1 MKKFKAFISITL
13 TVMIFIVVSCKKN
26 PTDVVATNTTESGV
40 VISEIEDA
48 YNSTQR
54 YTDSIKAFL
63 KYDNQ
68 YQFIEKCYINE
79 DSSYCVNIVDVVPV
93 RENGVTTIYAIQNGK
108 PLNKNREI
116 ATSQTDLG
124 SLKFFKFELRENG
137 IKIIAESD
145 PITCGS
151 FREVCTGAT
160 YKLGSGPELGW
171 IVTTEEGSLESGHVK
186 MLNGYAVIN
195 KKIQPIL
202 NIPIY
207 CLSIYP
213 PNDTENGAQFYAK
226 VTTVPS
232 TTTKFSDLVVVIKEV
247 VPPFKKINF
256 NNISTTLKYD
266 DEINTYNQNPLVKFL
281 SENYI
286 H

>member
-13 TVMIFIVVSCKKN
+13 TVMIFIAVSCKKN
-26 PTDVVATNTTESGV
+26 SVNVVATNTTESGV
-40 VISEIEDA
+40 VISEIEID
-48 YNSTQR
+48 YNSTKR
-54 YTDSIKAFL
+54 YTDSIKKFL

-68 YQFIEKCYINE
+68 YQFIEECYINK

-116 ATSQTDLG
+116 ATSQTDFG
-124 SLKFFKFELRENG
+124 SLKFFKFELLENR

-145 PITCGS
+145 QITCGS
-151 FREVCTGAT
+151 FRHPCTGAT

-171 IVTTEEGSLESGHVK
+171 LVTTEVQSQDSGTFAT
-186 MLNGYAVIN
+186 LNAYAVIN

-202 NIPIY
+202 NIPIW
-207 CLSIYP
+207 LFTG
-213 PNDTENGAQFYAK
+213 NMGDDAEDGASFYVT

-232 TTTKFSDLVVVIKEV
+232 TTEKFSDLEVVIEET
-247 VPPFKKINF
+247 VPLFKKIKL
-256 NNISTTLKYD
+256 NNISTTLKFD
-266 DEINTYNQNPLVKFL
+266 GEINTYNRSPLVKFL